1 MIFLSHSEKDKKF
14 VYRVFSI
21 LYRLKLEPF
30 MYEEYP
36 DFGENIPLNIKK
48 NIKNCDYFVVFLTK
62 SGVSSQW
69 VNQEI
74 GIAEAFG
81 KKIIPVQEVKV
92 TSKGFVQLRNHIKYN
107 PNSPDETI
115 YGLLYKFRPLYN
127 CRTLEIE
134 CPVCLEDFYM
144 RLHSFERQIK
154 DKDKGILWEVICPK
168 RHKSLINPK
177 TLELYDLKKLK
188 KKKK

>member
-1 MIFLSHSEKDKKF
+1 MIFLSHSEKDEKF
-14 VYRVFSI
+14 VYRVFCI
-21 LYRLKLEPF
+21 LHRLKLEPF

-36 DFGENIPLNIKK
+36 NFGENIPGNIKK
-48 NIKNCDYFVVFLTK
+48 NIKTCDYFVVFLTK
-62 SGVSSQW
+62 SGVASQW

-81 KKIIPVQEVKV
+81 KKIIPVQETKV
-92 TSKGFVQLRNHIKYN
+92 TSKGFVQLRNHIKFN
-107 PNSPDETI
+107 RNNTDETI
-115 YGLLYKFRPLYN
+115 YALLYTFRSLYD

-134 CPVCLEDFYM
+134 CPECLEDFSM

-154 DKDKGILWEVICPK
+154 DKDKGILWEVVCPK
-168 RHKSLINPK
+168 KHKSIIYPK
-177 TLELYDLKKLK
+177 TLELYDLNKLK